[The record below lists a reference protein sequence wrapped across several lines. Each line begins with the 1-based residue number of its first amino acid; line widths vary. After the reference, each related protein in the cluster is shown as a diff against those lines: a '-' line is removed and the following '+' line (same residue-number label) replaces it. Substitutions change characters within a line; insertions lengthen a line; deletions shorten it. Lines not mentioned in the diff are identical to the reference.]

1 MVDYERARRFMV
13 DNQLRT
19 SNITD
24 RRILAE
30 MGRLPRELFLAES
43 RRPLAYIDDVQPLGA
58 AGSARFM
65 PAPATFAKLLQLA
78 DIAASDRVLD
88 LGAGAGYSTAVIAG
102 LCDTV
107 LGIEEDAQLAAA
119 AVENLSALGLANAA
133 MRAGTAADV
142 AGQRYDVIMV
152 EGAVDSVPEALFA
165 LLEDEGRLV
174 ALVREKG
181 GAVAH
186 VFVKSGGSVAARAE
200 FNATLP
206 PLYAGQ
212 RPVEFVF

>member
-19 SNITD
+19 SHITD

-78 DIAASDRVLD
+78 DIAATDRVLD

-102 LCDTV
+102 LCDSV
-107 LGIEEDAQLAAA
+107 LGIEEDRQLAAA

-142 AGQRYDVIMV
+142 AGQCYDVIMV

-165 LLEDEGRLV
+165 LLEEEGRLV

-181 GAVAH
+181 VAVAH

-206 PLYAGQ
+206 PLYAGP

>member
-19 SNITD
+19 SHITD

-102 LCDTV
+102 LCDSV
-107 LGIEEDAQLAAA
+107 LGIEEDPQLAAA

-142 AGQRYDVIMV
+142 AGQCYDVIMV

-165 LLEDEGRLV
+165 LLEEEGRLV

-181 GAVAH
+181 VAVAH

-206 PLYAGQ
+206 PLYAGP

>member
-19 SNITD
+19 SHVTD

-30 MGRLPRELFLAES
+30 MGRLPRELFLSES
-43 RRPLAYIDDVQPLGA
+43 RRSLAYIDDVQPLGA

-78 DIAASDRVLD
+78 EIVPADRVLD
-88 LGAGAGYSTAVIAG
+88 LGAGTGYSTAVIAG
-102 LCDTV
+102 LCEAVT
-107 LGIEEDAQLAAA
+107 GIEEDATLAAA
-119 AVENLSALGLANAA
+119 ATQNLANLGLLNASVIP
-133 MRAGTAADV
+133 GTAAAV
-142 AGQRYDVIMV
+142 SGQRYDVIML
-152 EGAVDSVPEALFA
+152 EGAVDAVPEALFD
-165 LLEDEGRLV
+165 LLGEGGRLIALMREGSV
-174 ALVREKG
+174 AI
-181 GAVAH
+181 AH
-186 VFVKSGGSVAARAE
+186 IFVKIGGKVAARAE

-206 PLYAGQ
+206 PLYAGL

>member
-19 SNITD
+19 SHITD

-30 MGRLPRELFLAES
+30 MGRLPREQFLPEP
-43 RRPLAYIDDVQPLGA
+43 RRPLAYIDDVQPLGP

-78 DIAASDRVLD
+78 DIAATDRVLD

-102 LCDTV
+102 LCQAV
-107 LGIEEDAQLAAA
+107 LGLEEDAQLAAA
-119 AVENLSALGLANAA
+119 ATGNLAALGLANAA

-165 LLEDEGRLV
+165 LLEEDGRLV
-174 ALVREKG
+174 ALVRG
-181 GAVAH
+181 GGVAVAH
-186 VFVKSGGSVAARAE
+186 VFVKSHGSVAARAE

-206 PLYAGQ
+206 PLYAGP

>member
-19 SNITD
+19 SHITD

-30 MGRLPRELFLAES
+30 MGRLPRELFLAET

-102 LCDTV
+102 LCDSV

-165 LLEDEGRLV
+165 LLEEEGRLV

-181 GAVAH
+181 VAVAH

-206 PLYAGQ
+206 PLYAGP

>member
-19 SNITD
+19 SHITD

-78 DIAASDRVLD
+78 DIAATDRVLD

-102 LCDTV
+102 LCDSV
-107 LGIEEDAQLAAA
+107 LGIEEDPQLAAA

-142 AGQRYDVIMV
+142 AGQCYDVIMV

-165 LLEDEGRLV
+165 LLEEEGRLV

-181 GAVAH
+181 VAVAH

>member
-19 SNITD
+19 SHVTD

-30 MGRLPRELFLAES
+30 MGRLPRELFLPES
-43 RRPLAYIDDVQPLGA
+43 RRSLAYIDDVQPLGA

-78 DIAASDRVLD
+78 EIVPADRVLD
-88 LGAGAGYSTAVIAG
+88 LGAGTGYSTAVIAG
-102 LCDTV
+102 LCQAVT
-107 LGIEEDAQLAAA
+107 GIEEDATLAAA
-119 AVENLSALGLANAA
+119 ATQNLANLGLPNASVIP
-133 MRAGTAADV
+133 GTAAAV
-142 AGQRYDVIMV
+142 LGQFYDVIML
-152 EGAVDSVPEALFA
+152 EGAVDAVPEALFD
-165 LLEDEGRLV
+165 LLGEGGRLIALMREGSV
-174 ALVREKG
+174 AI
-181 GAVAH
+181 AH
-186 VFVKSGGSVAARAE
+186 IFVKTGGKVAARAE

-206 PLYAGQ
+206 PLYAGP

>member
-19 SNITD
+19 SHVTD

-30 MGRLPRELFLAES
+30 MGRLPRELFVPES
-43 RRPLAYIDDVQPLGA
+43 RRSLAYIDDVQPLGA

-78 DIAASDRVLD
+78 DIATADRVLD
-88 LGAGAGYSTAVIAG
+88 LGAGTGYSSAVIAG
-102 LCDTV
+102 LCQAVT
-107 LGIEEDAQLAAA
+107 GIEEDAALVAAA
-119 AVENLSALGLANAA
+119 TQNLANLGLRNATVIP
-133 MRAGTAADV
+133 GTAEAV
-142 AGQRYDVIMV
+142 SGQRYDVIML
-152 EGAVDSVPEALFA
+152 EGAVDTVPEALFD
-165 LLEDEGRLV
+165 LLAEGGRLV
-174 ALVREKG
+174 ALVREG
-181 GAVAH
+181 SVAIAH
-186 VFVKSGGSVAARAE
+186 VFVKTGGKVAARAE

-206 PLYAGQ
+206 SLYAGP

>member
-19 SNITD
+19 SHVTD

-30 MGRLPRELFLAES
+30 MGRMPRELFVPES
-43 RRPLAYIDDVQPLGA
+43 RRALAYIDDVQPLGA

-78 DIAASDRVLD
+78 EITPADRVLD

-102 LCDTV
+102 LCQAVT
-107 LGIEEDAQLAAA
+107 GIEEDAALAATA
-119 AVENLSALGLANAA
+119 TQNLANLGLPNATVI
-133 MRAGTAADV
+133 AGTASAV
-142 AGQRYDVIMV
+142 SGQRYDVIML
-152 EGAVDSVPEALFA
+152 EGAVDAVPQTLFE
-165 LLEDEGRLV
+165 LLDEGGRLV
-174 ALVREKG
+174 ALVRESS
-181 GAVAH
+181 VAIANI
-186 VFVKSGGSVAARAE
+186 FVKTGGKVAARAE

-206 PLYAGQ
+206 LLYAGP

>member
-19 SNITD
+19 SHITD

-102 LCDTV
+102 LCDSV

-142 AGQRYDVIMV
+142 AGQCYDVIMV

-165 LLEDEGRLV
+165 LLEEEGRLV
-174 ALVREKG
+174 ALVRETG
-181 GAVAH
+181 VAVAH

-206 PLYAGQ
+206 PLYAGP

>member
-19 SNITD
+19 GHVTD

-30 MGRLPRELFLAES
+30 MGRLPRELFVPES
-43 RRPLAYIDDVQPLGA
+43 RRALAYIDDVQPLGA

-78 DIAASDRVLD
+78 EITPADRVLD

-102 LCDTV
+102 LCQAVT
-107 LGIEEDAQLAAA
+107 GIEEDAALAATA
-119 AVENLSALGLANAA
+119 TQNLANLGLPNATVI
-133 MRAGTAADV
+133 AGTASALS
-142 AGQRYDVIMV
+142 GQRYDVIMV
-152 EGAVDSVPEALFA
+152 EGAVDAVPQTLFE
-165 LLEDEGRLV
+165 LLDEGGRLV
-174 ALVREKG
+174 ALVRQG
-181 GAVAH
+181 GVAIANI
-186 VFVKSGGSVAARAE
+186 FVKTGGKVAARAE

-206 PLYAGQ
+206 PLYAGP

>member
-19 SNITD
+19 SHVTD

-30 MGRLPRELFLAES
+30 MGRMPRELFVPES
-43 RRPLAYIDDVQPLGA
+43 RRALAYIDDVQPLGA

-78 DIAASDRVLD
+78 EITPTDRVLD

-102 LCDTV
+102 LCQAVT
-107 LGIEEDAQLAAA
+107 GIEEDAALAATA
-119 AVENLSALGLANAA
+119 TQNLANLGRPNATVI
-133 MRAGTAADV
+133 AGTASALS
-142 AGQRYDVIMV
+142 GQRYDVIML
-152 EGAVDSVPEALFA
+152 EGAVDAVPQTLFE
-165 LLEDEGRLV
+165 LLDEGGRLV
-174 ALVREKG
+174 ALVRQG
-181 GAVAH
+181 GVAIANI
-186 VFVKSGGSVAARAE
+186 FVKTGGKVAARAE

-206 PLYAGQ
+206 PLYAGP

>member
-19 SNITD
+19 SHVTD

-43 RRPLAYIDDVQPLGA
+43 RRSLAYIDDVQPLGA

-65 PAPATFAKLLQLA
+65 PAPAIFAKLLQLA
-78 DIAASDRVLD
+78 DIAPADRVLD

-102 LCDTV
+102 LCAAVTG
-107 LGIEEDAQLAAA
+107 LEEDADLVASATA
-119 AVENLSALGLANAA
+119 NLTALGLANAA
-133 MRAGTAADV
+133 VLAGTAAAV
-142 AGQRYDVIMV
+142 AGHSYNVVLV
-152 EGAVDSVPEALFA
+152 EGAVDAVPENLFD
-165 LLEDEGRLV
+165 LLAEGGRLV
-174 ALVREKG
+174 ALVRQG
-181 GAVAH
+181 GVAIAH
-186 VFVKSGGSVAARAE
+186 VFTKSGGNVTARAE

-206 PLYAGQ
+206 PLYAGP

>member
-19 SNITD
+19 SHITD

-102 LCDTV
+102 LCDSV

-133 MRAGTAADV
+133 MRAGTAADL

-152 EGAVDSVPEALFA
+152 EGAVDSVPEALFV
-165 LLEDEGRLV
+165 LLEEEGRLV

-181 GAVAH
+181 VAVAH

-206 PLYAGQ
+206 PLYAGP

>member
-19 SNITD
+19 SHITD

-30 MGRLPRELFLAES
+30 MGRLPRELFLAET

-78 DIAASDRVLD
+78 DIAATDRVLD

-119 AVENLSALGLANAA
+119 AAENLSALGLANAA
-133 MRAGTAADV
+133 MRAGTAVDV

-152 EGAVDSVPEALFA
+152 EGAVDNVPEALFA
-165 LLEDEGRLV
+165 LLEEEGRLV

-181 GAVAH
+181 VAVAH

-206 PLYAGQ
+206 PLYAGP

>member
-19 SNITD
+19 SHITD

-102 LCDTV
+102 LCDSV

-133 MRAGTAADV
+133 MRAGTAADL

-165 LLEDEGRLV
+165 LLEEEGRLV

-181 GAVAH
+181 VAVAH

-206 PLYAGQ
+206 PLYAGP

>member
-102 LCDTV
+102 LCDSV

-142 AGQRYDVIMV
+142 AGQCYDVIMV

-165 LLEDEGRLV
+165 LLEEEGRLV
-174 ALVREKG
+174 ALVRETG
-181 GAVAH
+181 VAVAH

-206 PLYAGQ
+206 PLYAGP

>member
-19 SNITD
+19 SHITD

-142 AGQRYDVIMV
+142 AGQCYDVIMV

-165 LLEDEGRLV
+165 LLEEEGRLV

-181 GAVAH
+181 VAVAH

-206 PLYAGQ
+206 PLYAGP

>member
-19 SNITD
+19 SHVTD

-30 MGRLPRELFLAES
+30 MGRLPRELFLPET
-43 RRPLAYIDDVQPLGA
+43 RRPLAYIDDVHPLGA
-58 AGSARFM
+58 ARFM

-78 DIAASDRVLD
+78 DIAATDRVLD

-107 LGIEEDAQLAAA
+107 VGIEEDAGLAAA
-119 AVENLSALGLANAA
+119 AMENLARLGLANAGVQ
-133 MRAGTAADV
+133 AGVAADL

-152 EGAVDSVPEALFA
+152 EGAVDSVPETLFD
-165 LLEDEGRLV
+165 LLEDGGRLV
-174 ALVREKG
+174 ALVREG
-181 GAVAH
+181 GVAVAH
-186 VFVKSGGSVAARAE
+186 VYVKSRGSVVARAE

-206 PLYAGQ
+206 PLYAGP

>member
-19 SNITD
+19 SHVTD

-30 MGRLPRELFLAES
+30 MGRLPRELFVPES
-43 RRPLAYIDDVQPLGA
+43 RRALAYIDDVQPLGA

-78 DIAASDRVLD
+78 EITPADRVLD

-102 LCDTV
+102 LCQAVT
-107 LGIEEDAQLAAA
+107 GIEEDAALAATA
-119 AVENLSALGLANAA
+119 TQNLANLGLPNATVI
-133 MRAGTAADV
+133 AGTASALS
-142 AGQRYDVIMV
+142 GQRYDVIMV
-152 EGAVDSVPEALFA
+152 EGAVDAVPQTLFE
-165 LLEDEGRLV
+165 LLDEGGRLV
-174 ALVREKG
+174 ALVRQG
-181 GAVAH
+181 GVAIANI
-186 VFVKSGGSVAARAE
+186 FVKTGGKVAARAE

-206 PLYAGQ
+206 PLYAGP

>member
-19 SNITD
+19 SHVTD

-30 MGRLPRELFLAES
+30 MGRLPRELFLSVS
-43 RRPLAYIDDVQPLGA
+43 RRSIAYIDDVQPLGA

-78 DIAASDRVLD
+78 EIVPADQVLD
-88 LGAGAGYSTAVIAG
+88 LGAGTGYSTAVIAG
-102 LCDTV
+102 LCEAVT
-107 LGIEEDAQLAAA
+107 GIEEDAALAAA
-119 AVENLSALGLANAA
+119 ATQNLAELGLLNASVIP
-133 MRAGTAADV
+133 GTAAAV
-142 AGQRYDVIMV
+142 LGQRYDVIML
-152 EGAVDSVPEALFA
+152 EGAVDAVPETLFD
-165 LLEDEGRLV
+165 LLGEGGRLI
-174 ALVREKG
+174 ALVREG
-181 GAVAH
+181 SVAIAH
-186 VFVKSGGSVAARAE
+186 IFVKTGGKVAARAE

-206 PLYAGQ
+206 PLYAGP

>member
-19 SNITD
+19 SHITD

-78 DIAASDRVLD
+78 DIAATDRVLD

-102 LCDTV
+102 LCDSV

-142 AGQRYDVIMV
+142 AGQCYDVIMV

-165 LLEDEGRLV
+165 LLEEEGRLV

-181 GAVAH
+181 VAVAH